1 MDIATLN
8 NSDSFAG
15 YFEVGAGC
23 SIERGC
29 QRGAFDKDLVHV
41 EIDEV
46 DKVLFFHRMHHFADT
61 GGDINT
67 SGSFKEGAVFVDD
80 NQGLVFDSGLG
91 AFLF

>member
-1 MDIATLN
+1 
-8 NSDSFAG
+8 
-15 YFEVGAGC
+15 
-23 SIERGC
+23 
-29 QRGAFDKDLVHV
+29 
-41 EIDEV
+41 
-46 DKVLFFHRMHHFADT
+46 MHHFADT